1 MTYGGPL
8 RGLNLWLLLVT
19 LALLALWLPVLYE
32 KITDFAFFKR
42 AMLRQ
47 YFPLWFN
54 YVLMGTIPVAE
65 TLVVVLLL
73 QARTNLYGMYLSC
86 LLMLSFTGYVGLA
99 IGLKWVK
106 IPCGCMKV
114 INALSWEN
122 HFYFNLFFLLLS
134 GAGLFLS
141 RKQRGRTA
149 QCGPAE
155 GLSAKRQINTEHS

>member
-1 MTYGGPL
+1 MKLRITYGGPL
-8 RGLNLWLLLVT
+8 HGLNLWLLLVT

-54 YVLMGTIPVAE
+54 YVLMGAIPVAE
-65 TLVVVLLL
+65 ALVVVLLV
-73 QARTNLYGMYLSC
+73 QARTNLYGMYLSF
-86 LLMLSFTGYVGLA
+86 LLMLSFSGYVGLA
-99 IGLKWVK
+99 LGLKWVK

-114 INALSWEN
+114 INALSWEH

-134 GAGLFLS
+134 GAGILLS
-141 RKQRGRTA
+141 RKLRR
-149 QCGPAE
+149 
-155 GLSAKRQINTEHS
+155 